1 VATFEKTD
9 TSAKVITIIAEE
21 LKVDKSTIK
30 PESTFQ
36 DLGADSLDMVQMV
49 MKLEEQFGIEINDQD
64 AEKLTN
70 VADVVEYIHNKRT
83 K

>member
-1 VATFEKTD
+1 MASFEKAD
-9 TSAKVITIIAEE
+9 THAKIVAVISDE
-21 LKVDKSTIK
+21 LKIDKSTIK

-49 MKLEEQFGIEINDQD
+49 MKLEELFGIEINDQD
-64 AEKLTN
+64 AEKLVN
-70 VADVVEYIHNKRT
+70 VSEVIDYIQQQRT

>member
-1 VATFEKTD
+1 MATFEKTD